1 MPGPTVGLGH
11 ERNQGTLL
19 DVMKRL
25 LLTLLMLPCVSAS
38 AQVSGFTQAV
48 LDRDGEVLWLR
59 RADGSQTAAPT
70 LEDQDSFEAPAVASD
85 RRHAGWLALFPNQGA
100 SYSQP
105 LYLVVMDTSNH
116 LQRFRSDFG
125 MVFKW
130 CFTPRGKEV
139 VFQSAFPHG
148 PTPAEFEM
156 RRISDGRLLRRFTLP
171 ENTLRGDGDTPHE
184 PVPSWANCTR

>member
-1 MPGPTVGLGH
+1 
-11 ERNQGTLL
+11 
-19 DVMKRL
+19 MKRL
-25 LLTLLMLPCVSAS
+25 LPALVMLSCVTAYG
-38 AQVSGFTQAV
+38 QENGFTQA
-48 LDRDGEVLWLR
+48 LLEPNSELLWLR
-59 RADGSQTAAPT
+59 RADGSQTAAPM
-70 LEDQDSFEAPAVASD
+70 LEDQDAFEAPAVASD

-130 CFTPRGKEV
+130 CFTPGGKEV

-148 PTPAEFEM
+148 PTSVEFEM
-156 RRISDGRLLRRFTLP
+156 RRISDGRLLRRFELP
-171 ENTLRGDGDTPHE
+171 ENGLLDDSNTPHK
-184 PVPSWANCTR
+184 PVPSWANCTNWNSR

>member
-1 MPGPTVGLGH
+1 M
-11 ERNQGTLL
+11 

-25 LLTLLMLPCVSAS
+25 LLAFVMLSCISAFG
-38 AQVSGFTQAV
+38 QENGFTQAV
-48 LDRDGEVLWLR
+48 LDRDGERLWLR
-59 RADGSQTAAPT
+59 RADGSKAAAPM
-70 LEDQDSFEAPAVASD
+70 LEDQDAFEAPAVASD
-85 RRHAGWLALFPNQGA
+85 RRHAGWLALFPDHGA

-125 MVFKW
+125 LVFKW
-130 CFTPRGKEV
+130 CFTPGGKEV

-148 PTPAEFEM
+148 PTPVEFEM

-171 ENTLRGDGDTPHE
+171 ENYPRDDSDTPHK
-184 PVPSWANCTR
+184 PIPSWVNCTRRSSR